1 MIVIAINNMK
11 GLEILLAGKKKIMPT
26 TREIFKMNN
35 STNGLNDFQIHT
47 LS

>member
-11 GLEILLAGKKKIMPT
+11 GLEILFAGEKNHADNE
-26 TREIFKMNN
+26 RYSMNS
-35 STNGLNDFQIHT
+35 STNGLNDFQIHA